1 MSDFQINIDSVTVN
15 GSVSNEVFTE
25 AVQGLEQVAEQVTET
40 EAVDQSM
47 WPMVTV
53 RPTGGFDTPGT
64 IRVQPGMTVTEAL
77 TAYNDSDAVGSVP
90 ANYAAAINNELVAP
104 GYSLQFGQVL
114 EFVSRAKSRG

>member
-15 GSVSNEVFTE
+15 GNISPEAFTE
-25 AVQGLEQVAEQVTET
+25 AAEQTAEQLT
-40 EAVDQSM
+40 TAEDQSM

-64 IRVQPGMTVTEAL
+64 IRVQPGMTVQEAL
-77 TAYNDSDAVGSVP
+77 TAYNDSDSVGSIP
-90 ANYAAAINNELVAP
+90 ANYAASISNQLVDPSYA
-104 GYSLQFGQVL
+104 LKFGEVL